1 LMPSERPVKAR
12 CSWKESTLR
21 SLARTLKC
29 LKLTGSM
36 TMLPRWYKRSRL
48 KPTALSKQLRKL
60 TSFCIKWNLSSV
72 AEILSGAKFSLA
84 RFQRSIWM
92 RKVSR
97 PRKFNTTDLWSN
109 TMFMRN
115 RLSKV
120 LKHIRSSMI
129 PMLLSLK
136 ILIPQEMREHRLSKI
151 SFAIYSFLNTQ
162 MKKLTS

>member
-1 LMPSERPVKAR
+1 
-12 CSWKESTLR
+12 
-21 SLARTLKC
+21 
-29 LKLTGSM
+29 
-36 TMLPRWYKRSRL
+36 
-48 KPTALSKQLRKL
+48 LRKL
-60 TSFCIKWNLSSV
+60 TSFCIKWNLSLV

-151 SFAIYSFLNTQ
+151 SFAIYSFPNTQ